1 MRYLLFNR
9 SDFLRGRWHCL
20 EDVRWQ
26 MPNCRGWCAAP
37 RRAWSRT
44 RLSPCRLQPQ
54 LFCRATT
61 LARKPHSPS
70 FAPGKGRKLHGASQF
85 PPHLASS
92 CRFFCPHQFGK
103 NAQVGRAARS
113 LLGRWIGY
121 TATSRILAHFQP
133 LKFRS
138 ITQRVKENTGKERWR
153 HDDLATGSDFDPD
166 RDTDKTFGPGCE
178 ITVVWSEGSRVGQ
191 VTSEICGQQGRTL

>member
-92 CRFFCPHQFGK
+92 CRFFCPHQFRK
-103 NAQVGRAARS
+103 NAKSWSRCTQPPWSVN
-113 LLGRWIGY
+113 WIYGY
-121 TATSRILAHFQP
+121 QPYFSPFSASQIQEYHATC
-133 LKFRS
+133 
-138 ITQRVKENTGKERWR
+138 ERKHR
-153 HDDLATGSDFDPD
+153 EGEM
-166 RDTDKTFGPGCE
+166 KT
-178 ITVVWSEGSRVGQ
+178 R
-191 VTSEICGQQGRTL
+191 